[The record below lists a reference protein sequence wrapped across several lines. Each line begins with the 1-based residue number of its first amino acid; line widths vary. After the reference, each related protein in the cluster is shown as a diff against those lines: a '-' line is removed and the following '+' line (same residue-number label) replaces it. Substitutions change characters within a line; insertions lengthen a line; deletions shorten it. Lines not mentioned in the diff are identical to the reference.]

1 MAQNIR
7 PLPKSG
13 EPSQKAPRK
22 PNSARLAKLV
32 IQRRTLALLLV
43 FGVAAFLALFAKAY
57 DLTITQHNQLQDGAS
72 SQQMRSTVISASRG
86 SILDRNGVT
95 LAVSASADNVFLD
108 PRAIEKYAGELDKKR
123 AQMMVDGLKEGEKLP
138 MSGQEY
144 KDLLAVRLA
153 EILDITEE
161 KVRSEMSKTN
171 YAYAVLK
178 KRVEKEVSDQV
189 RAFISENETGAAL
202 QGVHLE
208 ADSKRYYPRSSLAS
222 HVLGFVDPDNHGAY
236 GLEALYEDALDGTS
250 GLSVTATDGRGSELM
265 FQYEQYYDAQEGHSI
280 QTTIDSNI
288 QYYLERGVADMASE
302 FGAKNGAFG
311 IVMDPNTGAILAI
324 HSTPDYDPN
333 APREIYT
340 EKLQAQ
346 LAQADEENPPEEGKE
361 HSQAYYDLLSQSQLL
376 QWRSKAVNDGYE
388 PGSTFKILT
397 LAMALEDGVANRN
410 STFYCNGVVTVEGW
424 DIHCSNTNGHGQQT
438 LAEAVGHSCNP
449 AFMKMAL
456 GVRSAPFYDYLEAFG
471 LFDKT
476 GVDLPGEGRSV
487 FTDRETFCS
496 RDIDLATYCFG
507 QNFNVTPIQL
517 IAAQAACIN
526 GGYLYQP
533 YVVEK
538 ELDGDGNVVKQH
550 DATPVRQ
557 VISEE
562 TSAVVRECLE
572 YVVSDGGGKNGQVTG
587 YRIGGKTGTADKRG
601 TKTDSN
607 PRGDVVVSFLA
618 VAPADDPQVIMLLGM
633 DTPARQEVTGVFT
646 SGGNYVAPT
655 ASKIMADILPY
666 LGISPEYDEET
677 QDAAEATVPYVVGMS
692 KDEAAAKLTDY
703 GFGSYR
709 VVGDGDS
716 VTDQTPAGGAIIP
729 AGAEVILYM
738 GAEKSDQMCTV
749 PNVEGFSADEANRAL
764 VNAGLIMKATGAA
777 GSGVKVISQSIAS
790 GTEVAAGSVVTVQ
803 MGQMTNIDE
812 RAGSIG

>member
-1 MAQNIR
+1 MAQNIK
-7 PLPKSG
+7 PLPQGG
-13 EPSQKAPRK
+13 EPSQKAKRK

-43 FGVAAFLALFAKAY
+43 FGVGTFLALFAKAY
-57 DLTITQHNQLQDGAS
+57 DLTITQHNELQDGAS

-108 PRAIEKYAGELDKKR
+108 PRAIEKYAGELDKAR
-123 AQMMVDGLKEGEKLP
+123 AQKLVDGLEDGEKLP

-144 KDLLAVRLA
+144 KDMLAVRLA

-161 KVRSEMSKTN
+161 KVRSEMAKTQ

-178 KRVEKEVSDQV
+178 KRVEKDVSDQI
-189 RAFISENETGAAL
+189 RAFISENETGSAL

-208 ADSKRYYPRSSLAS
+208 ADSKRYYPRASLAS
-222 HVLGFVDPDNHGAY
+222 HVLGFLDPDNHGAY
-236 GLEALYEDALDGTS
+236 GLEALYEDELEGTA

-288 QYYLERGVADMASE
+288 QYYLERGIADMVSQ
-302 FGAKNGAFG
+302 FGAKKGAFG

-333 APREIYT
+333 SPREVYT
-340 EKLQAQ
+340 TKLQEQ
-346 LAQADEENPPEEGKE
+346 LAQADEENLPEEGKE
-361 HSQAYYDLLSQSQLL
+361 HSQAYYDLLGELQLL

-397 LAMALEDGVANRN
+397 LAMALEEGVANRN

-424 DIHCSNTNGHGQQT
+424 DIHCSNKNGHGQQT

-487 FTDRETFCS
+487 FTDREEFCS
-496 RDIDLATYCFG
+496 HDIDLATYCFG

-550 DATPVRQ
+550 DSTPVRQ
-557 VISEE
+557 VVSEE

-587 YRIGGKTGTADKRG
+587 YRVGGKTGTADKRG
-601 TKTDSN
+601 TKTDAN

-618 VAPADDPQVIMLLGM
+618 FAPADDPQVIMLLGM
-633 DTPARQEVTGVFT
+633 DTPARQEITGVFT

-666 LGISPEYDEET
+666 LGISPEYDEAT

-703 GFGSYR
+703 GFSSYR

-738 GAEKSDQMCTV
+738 GAEKSDELCTV
-749 PNVEGFSADEANRAL
+749 PNVVGLSADEANRSL

-777 GSGVKVISQSIAS
+777 GSGVKVITQSLEA
-790 GTEVAAGSVVTVQ
+790 GTEAAAGTVVTVQ
-803 MGQMTNIDE
+803 MGQMTDIDE
-812 RAGSIG
+812 GAGIR